1 MRLQIVCHQEKMDT
15 GYTFMEWMPILG
27 ISQTMIILANRG
39 VPESGTLTFTQYC
52 NKCWKINHLCQNLA
66 IYSDFHFPQMSQ
78 ALDFAHV
85 FGNWGGLV
93 EIWTKGGNKQVL
105 KA

>member
-1 MRLQIVCHQEKMDT
+1 MVTSCVGLPKIK
-15 GYTFMEWMPILG
+15 LK
-27 ISQTMIILANRG
+27 LA
-39 VPESGTLTFTQYC
+39 FC
-52 NKCWKINHLCQNLA
+52 
-66 IYSDFHFPQMSQ
+66 SDFHFPEMSQ